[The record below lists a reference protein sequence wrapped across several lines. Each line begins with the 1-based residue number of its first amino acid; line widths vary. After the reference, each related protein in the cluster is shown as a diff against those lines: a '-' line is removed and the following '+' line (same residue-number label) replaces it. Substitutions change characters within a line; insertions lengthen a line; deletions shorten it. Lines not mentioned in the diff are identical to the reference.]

1 MQTISRILWA
11 IIPYNIALLSRYTKA
26 HTIPNRDMYID
37 IGIADHSIHDKNP
50 DYSGGPTEDF
60 NLDIVLFCL
69 ATLAL
74 VYIFICVVYYVT
86 RSVMRS
92 ALVSIRAG
100 TNTSTTAAAGSIDN
114 SHGGR
119 SNRRISLARGTDS
132 SVANGGNSSG
142 NIGNNRRRC
151 GHGDIIA
158 ATSANA
164 AAKAMVDK
172 WGGILDDPAE
182 VRHKLAKL
190 SPEEQFYYRQGEEF
204 ISENPPFLMENSEQ
218 GNEVDPNILNEQTKR
233 FIEEEGAHAW
243 EFLPDPNL
251 PNDTIIVENRTEIT
265 FLNYNY
271 DASVSTNL
279 PIPMMNRVHYCEFKI
294 FEINTTTSHDV
305 NDGTLSTTYSS
316 ASSEL
321 SFTSPLNG
329 HDHHSH
335 NGNSNN
341 NALDTDSI
349 GTNLATAN
357 GSPIDKQDTTDTGN
371 EMISFGLATSP
382 YPYFRLPG
390 RHHHSIAYDSTG
402 ARRLSDSFELDD
414 SLQHIF
420 PKCERGDVIGIGY
433 RTRSGTVFFTRNGK
447 KLDEKPVGGHI
458 KGWKFKYL
466 YPIVGANIPC
476 KIHVNFG
483 DHGFVFIEANVKK
496 WGYGKVNGLKMPPP
510 SYEEYGRDTLLQSG
524 IEDSTDGRSGAD
536 GDDDF
541 DDEEEDGDQYTDTDG
556 GANETLNGK
565 FGYFRAEDGSLLPPP
580 PGFEFSTSMGPGT
593 PNENFRLSWLPSEPP
608 EYSYTNNQDYND
620 KSSPLAPHE
629 MGLTTADTTTNAG
642 HDDTT
647 VAVTD
652 HDANNSF
659 KDGEDEG
666 MIDTKT
672 K

>member
-11 IIPYNIALLSRYTKA
+11 TIPYSIALLSRYSKA
-26 HTIPNRDMYID
+26 HTIPKTDMYID
-37 IGIADHSIHDKNP
+37 IGHTDHGIHGNNP
-50 DYSGGPTEDF
+50 DYSGPTEDF
-60 NLDIVLFCL
+60 HFDIVLFCL

-74 VYIFICVVYYVT
+74 VYIFVCVVYYVA
-86 RSVMRS
+86 RSAMRS

-100 TNTSTTAAAGSIDN
+100 TNTGTTTGGTGN
-114 SHGGR
+114 NNHGGR
-119 SNRRISLARGTDS
+119 SSRRISLAGGVDS
-132 SVANGGNSSG
+132 TSANGSSNS
-142 NIGNNRRRC
+142 NRRRC

-204 ISENPPFLMENSEQ
+204 ISENPPFLMANSQQ

-294 FEINTTTSHDV
+294 FEINTTNTHDV
-305 NDGTLSTTYSS
+305 NDGTLSATYSS

-321 SFTSPLNG
+321 SLTSPLNG
-329 HDHHSH
+329 HDDDHHHHHHSH
-335 NGNSNN
+335 
-341 NALDTDSI
+341 DDSI
-349 GTNLATAN
+349 STNLVTAN
-357 GSPIDKQDTTDTGN
+357 GNPIDKQDPIDKGN
-371 EMISFGLATSP
+371 EIISFGLATSP

-402 ARRLSDSFELDD
+402 ARRLSNSFELDD
-414 SLQHIF
+414 SLRHIF

-483 DHGFVFIEANVKK
+483 GHGFVFIEANVKK

-510 SYEEYGRDTLLQSG
+510 SYEEYSRDTLLQSG

-593 PNENFRLSWLPSEPP
+593 PNENFRLSWLPSDPP
-608 EYSYTNNQDYND
+608 EYSYTGNQDYDD
-620 KSSPLAPHE
+620 KSPPLAPH
-629 MGLTTADTTTNAG
+629 GTKTTTVDTTADTG

-647 VAVTD
+647 VTVTD
-652 HDANNSF
+652 HNASNAFNESE
-659 KDGEDEG
+659 DGEAS
-666 MIDTKT
+666 
-672 K
+672 